1 MIKTLNPALEGSP
14 LKGYLKF
21 AIPSVIALLAMS
33 AAPIV
38 DGLFIANYVGI
49 DGLAAVNLIIPVFTV
64 VLGGAY
70 MIAIGGS
77 VTAGKFIGEKNQ
89 GAASD
94 VFSKTLIVGILY
106 SFLLLFAGKVW
117 TEELFYLLGAQPDL
131 FPLMHDYLD
140 WLVWFLPTYIVGIV
154 YYYYVRI
161 SGFPTLV
168 SVAIVV
174 GVLVNVVLNYIL
186 IGLLGYGMTGAALA
200 TGISSIVMLVIML
213 TYRLFKDSWLRF
225 SFSKSGWRVMARA
238 AYNGISDFMDEISGG
253 IVAFVLNLLIIQT
266 WGNGGVAAF
275 SVAIYSLYVGYLF
288 YFGLSEALQAVSS
301 QCFGA
306 RNVYRLRAFLK
317 INTIMVVI
325 SGALLTTILFFF
337 GEVFIGFFIDPSEA
351 DLVALSRSFI
361 LVLSPIFIFNG
372 LNIMISGYL
381 TAVHRPGPS
390 ASIAV
395 LRAMIF
401 PLGLLYILIEFFPD
415 VPFPAA
421 VTGGEI
427 LALVLAVL
435 LFIKFRPSKV
445 VPHPSPASKD
455 SV

>member
-1 MIKTLNPALEGSP
+1 MKKSINPALEGSP
-14 LKGYLKF
+14 VVGYLKF

-33 AAPIV
+33 AAPII
-38 DGLFIANYVGI
+38 DGLFIANFVGVE
-49 DGLAAVNLIIPVFTV
+49 GLAAINLIIPVFTI
-64 VLGGAY
+64 VLGVAY

-89 GAASD
+89 EAASD
-94 VFSKTLIVGILY
+94 IFSKTLIVGILY
-106 SFLLLFAGKVW
+106 SFLLLLAGNVWSEGLFA
-117 TEELFYLLGAQPDL
+117 LLGAQPDL

-140 WLVWFLPTYIVGIV
+140 WLLWFMPTYIVGIV

-174 GVLVNVVLNYIL
+174 GVLINVILNYLL
-186 IGLLGYGMTGAALA
+186 IGLLNYGLAGAAIA
-200 TGISSIVMLVIML
+200 TGISSIVMLLIML

-225 SFSKSGWRVMARA
+225 NFPKSDWKIMARA
-238 AYNGISDFMDEISGG
+238 AYNGISDFMDEVSAG
-253 IVAFVLNLLIIQT
+253 IVTFVLNLIVIKT
-266 WGNGGVAAF
+266 WGSGGVAAF

-306 RNVYRLRAFLK
+306 KNVYRLREFLK

-325 SGALLTTILFFF
+325 SGALFTTILFFF
-337 GEVFIGFFIDPSEA
+337 GEVFIGFFIDPGEA

-361 LVLSPIFIFNG
+361 LILSPIFIFNG

-401 PLGLLYILIEFFPD
+401 PLALLYILINYFPEI
-415 VPFPAA
+415 PFPAA

-427 LALVLAVL
+427 LALVLAVF
-435 LFIKFRPSKV
+435 LFMKFRPSKV
-445 VPHPSPASKD
+445 VPKPSPPSKET
-455 SV
+455 V